1 MAGVA
6 AAACDGLATCGV
18 VDAVLSLGLT
28 FGWMAGVV
36 AFGVVAGCVTCVDG
50 AGAFPFGAACGW
62 VADTAHAGGL
72 VARFGLLKST
82 ATGGG
87 GGVRPRCEAPGVVF
101 SLPLPLPF
109 SASCVISL
117 RRF

>member
-18 VDAVLSLGLT
+18 VDAVLSLGLA
-28 FGWMAGVV
+28 FGWTAGVV
-36 AFGVVAGCVTCVDG
+36 AFGDAGGVICVDG
-50 AGAFPFGAACGW
+50 AGALPVGVAFGWTAAN
-62 VADTAHAGGL
+62 AHGGGF

-82 ATGGG
+82 AAGGG
-87 GGVRPRCEAPGVVF
+87 GGVIPCGAALGVAF

-109 SASCVISL
+109 SASWVA
-117 RRF
+117 